1 MSKKGTELK
10 SSVVSVLIGHV
21 FGFSAE
27 NVNIPFLY
35 AWIAPLFVGFGSFL
49 SVDFCC
55 EFYFPFCCVFHLFIL
70 CFSRHVLGKMATSP
84 PRRVFAHK
92 RTVRLIIEEDMR
104 INALQVIASLPDF
117 QADITSVVPLFGGKR
132 IDITLRDHEVAARL
146 AASGFD
152 YGDVRKPLRLLGEKP
167 IHVSCFVSVE
177 FPDNVMV
184 DLLKQYGELKTENLR
199 RLYFQEE
206 GFSHIECGIRVAE
219 FIKINRDLPRR
230 IVTQGVEINFKY
242 TGQPITCYRC
252 NSTEHVVHNCDKQR
266 RVRPTVNQPT
276 ANQRLAASGGGATPG
291 PPIPTTDTEETT
303 NDDMDHNAEETT
315 ESSESTYAQ
324 ISDPNQELSPSLAS
338 RDLFDTSPQSR
349 KRPPSSPAKSDNPEP
364 KQQRASSANASRD
377 PSFKFLYTA
386 AKQAGTERKKLM
398 ITIPGPQ
405 YYHCCALYLQHHFGP
420 TEPRSPQPQR

>member
-1 MSKKGTELK
+1 
-10 SSVVSVLIGHV
+10 
-21 FGFSAE
+21 
-27 NVNIPFLY
+27 
-35 AWIAPLFVGFGSFL
+35 
-49 SVDFCC
+49 
-55 EFYFPFCCVFHLFIL
+55 
-70 CFSRHVLGKMATSP
+70 MAASP
-84 PRRVFAHK
+84 PCRVFAHK

-104 INALQVIASLPDF
+104 IDALQVIASLPDF
-117 QADITSVVPLFGGKR
+117 QADITYVVPLFGGKC
-132 IDITLRDHEVAARL
+132 IDINLRDHEVAARL
-146 AASGFD
+146 AASAFN

-167 IHVSCFVSVE
+167 IHVSCFVPVE

-199 RLYFQEE
+199 RLYFQE
-206 GFSHIECGIRVAE
+206 GFSHIERGICVVE

-252 NSTEHVVHNCDKQR
+252 NSTKHIVRNCDKQR
-266 RVRPTVNQPT
+266 RVRPTVNQ
-276 ANQRLAASGGGATPG
+276 RLAASGGEATPG

-303 NDDMDHNAEETT
+303 NDDMDHDAEETT
-315 ESSESTYAQ
+315 ESSESQPPTYAQ

-349 KRPPSSPAKSDNPEP
+349 KRPPSSLAKSDNLEP

-377 PSFKFLYTA
+377 PAFKLPYTA

-398 ITIPGPQ
+398 TTIPGPQ
-405 YYHCCALYLQHHFGP
+405 YYHCRTLYLQHRFGDLAALDLQ
-420 TEPRSPQPQR
+420 SPARRNLNDRELDSWVELHRMIAQDALAELIKMSQQLSREHPGLFKP